1 MGSRAWLCKASAQSL
16 AGPYLRSWPGDPW
29 GGNRG
34 NQTEASFRS
43 QCVGCFTLGQRQP
56 DKPTPLTFK
65 TLTLFSKGSLEG
77 FLWHR
82 CQTGTVSGTRGRH
95 LGSLATLGHQ
105 EQSLGLPLK
114 QAYDSSASHNCS
126 IIRQNT
132 LFTWLV
138 GTSHHERSQVT
149 DEASGRHS
157 LGARPTSG
165 IQALYVTTRH
175 PWLWCPGR
183 LLTLYDWAPAPTVC
197 YHRAP
202 ALQHKVNT
210 SGESICDFQLLP
222 NSSHF
227 PSEQNHFLRPL
238 LIQVNLQWKFEQL
251 PVSTSFGRA
260 LHYKLCPQM
269 FQLHPL
275 AGAAGP
281 PRPCTVVCKV
291 IKESSSFWAVAGTAL
306 KGNIPNEANK
316 FTFQRQK
323 LHATACD

>member
-1 MGSRAWLCKASAQSL
+1 MPRA
-16 AGPYLRSWPGDPW
+16 
-29 GGNRG
+29 
-34 NQTEASFRS
+34 
-43 QCVGCFTLGQRQP
+43 
-56 DKPTPLTFK
+56 
-65 TLTLFSKGSLEG
+65 
-77 FLWHR
+77 
-82 CQTGTVSGTRGRH
+82 
-95 LGSLATLGHQ
+95 
-105 EQSLGLPLK
+105 
-114 QAYDSSASHNCS
+114 
-126 IIRQNT
+126 
-132 LFTWLV
+132 
-138 GTSHHERSQVT
+138 
-149 DEASGRHS
+149 
-157 LGARPTSG
+157 
-165 IQALYVTTRH
+165 
-175 PWLWCPGR
+175 GR

-275 AGAAGP
+275 AGAAGLP
-281 PRPCTVVCKV
+281 QPCTVVCKV

-316 FTFQRQK
+316 FTFISK
-323 LHATACD
+323 AKTACNSLWLTTQFVSTKLKVLWVYTPWIKLEEESSTYHVYTNKTPKIASRDNYAIWLLSWPKGSLRFFCNIFMANPI